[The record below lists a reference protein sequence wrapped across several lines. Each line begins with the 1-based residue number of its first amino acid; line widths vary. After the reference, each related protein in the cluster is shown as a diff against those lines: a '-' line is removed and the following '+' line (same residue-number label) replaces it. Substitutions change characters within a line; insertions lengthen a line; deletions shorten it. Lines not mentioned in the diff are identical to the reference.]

1 MLKREEMPVCDV
13 ATTVQVLDSK
23 WKLLIIR
30 DLMTGP
36 KRPAQLLKS
45 LAGLSQ
51 KVLTASLKSMISDGI
66 VEKIDYNTMPPHVEY
81 RLSPLGESLRPV
93 IEAMRR
99 WGEYYKSQLEEQ
111 PQPSNRPLSS
121 TAGVSL
127 SP

>member
-13 ATTVQVLDSK
+13 ATTVQILDSK

-45 LAGLSQ
+45 LSGLSQ

-81 RLSPLGESLRPV
+81 RLSPDAIPADGLLLRV
-93 IEAMRR
+93 
-99 WGEYYKSQLEEQ
+99 GKKSYHRLV
-111 PQPSNRPLSS
+111 LK
-121 TAGVSL
+121 
-127 SP
+127 

>member
-30 DLMTGP
+30 DLITGP

-45 LAGLSQ
+45 LSGLSQ
-51 KVLTASLKSMISDGI
+51 NVLTASLKSMISDGI

-99 WGEYYKSQLEEQ
+99 WGEYYKSQLEE
-111 PQPSNRPLSS
+111 
-121 TAGVSL
+121 
-127 SP
+127 

>member
-45 LAGLSQ
+45 LSGLSQ

-66 VEKIDYNTMPPHVEY
+66 VEKIDYNTMPPHVAY
-81 RLSPLGESLRPV
+81 RLSLLRGSLRPV
-93 IEAMRR
+93 FAAMRR
-99 WGEYYKSQLEEQ
+99 WGKYYKSQLEE
-111 PQPSNRPLSS
+111 
-121 TAGVSL
+121 
-127 SP
+127 